1 MNNNLDEK
9 ELLDF
14 YERHLFEDRKDNL
27 SKIRKRLSA
36 IQQLRKIM

>member
-14 YERHLFEDRKDNL
+14 YEQISQSL
-27 SKIRKRLSA
+27 SINASTARSKYARA